1 MLIEVPDNA
10 YMSRLAVD
18 LGPRGKIA
26 TETLLAEP
34 TELFIEVMKGE

>member
-10 YMSRLAVD
+10 HMNRLAVD

>member
-10 YMSRLAVD
+10 HMSRLAVD
-18 LGPRGKIA
+18 LGPRGKIE
-26 TETLLAEP
+26 TEMLLAEP